1 MIREFLFLV
10 CFLFSYFVHHLFN
23 GFVGYMEIFRRFC
36 KIVDAKIG
44 VCLLERKQR
53 SYLGLLLNSAPV
65 AWLLSLLRKSHWLG
79 NNDAMPHK
87 MNVNFLQLLLT
98 LLTLKTLIYSIDRWS
113 NLDLAT
119 AAAEMGDE
127 GKYEV
132 YRRRSFW
139 RDFQHSNGLPTKKL
153 KACICW
159 FFHQNLWNV
168 QYVFTVLITTYKG
181 YKLSVFGWTTIFNK
195 KCFLSLWE
203 LLMKELV
210 VTFGCPVTEEG
221 PLLSYESDN
230 NPD

>member
-1 MIREFLFLV
+1 MFPLFIL
-10 CFLFSYFVHHLFN
+10 CASFIKR
-23 GFVGYMEIFRRFC
+23 FVGYMEIFRRFC

-65 AWLLSLLRKSHWLG
+65 ACLLSLLRKSHWLG

-132 YRRRSFW
+132 YRRRSF
-139 RDFQHSNGLPTKKL
+139 
-153 KACICW
+153 
-159 FFHQNLWNV
+159 
-168 QYVFTVLITTYKG
+168 
-181 YKLSVFGWTTIFNK
+181 
-195 KCFLSLWE
+195 
-203 LLMKELV
+203 
-210 VTFGCPVTEEG
+210 
-221 PLLSYESDN
+221 
-230 NPD
+230 